1 MIKFEN
7 NSQLDTTMKNLILS
21 MIEVSEYLNE
31 ILNYTEKVLTPKM
44 ERELI
49 KTLQKYHLP
58 YSSLKYDVKKL
69 TDNPY
74 YKNIKLDNV
83 RTGTVWYE
91 KALIKKRTLMSM
103 NFHKSLGKHLFHY
116 HPIGY
121 FENDVYLPVLKE
133 GKDKVWMSPAVS
145 EIESMNDGIQ
155 KGYGRCMTMGLGI
168 GVLPYLWLNKEEVES
183 VTIVEFNKN
192 VIDLFNKYIGPQFPQ
207 NKKIEIIHGNAL
219 DYYNQEFL
227 NQFDY
232 VYIDFWE
239 SNEDG
244 LEHYTKLME
253 KRVDYKNI
261 DFWIEDSMLSDVK
274 YIITPYLNTLYQGKS
289 IAEYISS
296 LEGLDQV
303 IAKKANRYFKLREDT
318 ITSEEK
324 LLNVIHNREVLRE
337 ILAQ

>member
-1 MIKFEN
+1 MIKFEKN
-7 NSQLDTTMKNLILS
+7 VQLDNTLKNLILS
-21 MIEVSEYLNE
+21 MIEVSDYLE
-31 ILNYTEKVLTPKM
+31 DILTYTEKVLTTKM
-44 ERELI
+44 EKDLL
-49 KTLQKYHLP
+49 KTLQKHHVP
-58 YSSLKYDVKKL
+58 YNNLKYDVKRL
-69 TDNPY
+69 RDNPY
-74 YKNIKLDNV
+74 YKNITLDHV
-83 RTGTVWYE
+83 QTDTVWYE
-91 KALIKKRTLMSM
+91 KALIKKRTLINM
-103 NFHKSLGKHLFHY
+103 NFHKSVGKYLFHY

-121 FENDVYLPVLKE
+121 FEEDVYLPVLKE
-133 GKDKVWMSPAVS
+133 GKDKVWMSPAIS

-155 KGYGRCMTMGLGI
+155 KGHGKCMTMGLGI
-168 GVLPYLWLNKEEVES
+168 GVLPYLWLDKEEVES
-183 VTIVEFNKN
+183 VTIVEFNKD
-192 VIDLFNKYIGPQFPQ
+192 VIDLFHKYIGPQFPQ

-274 YIITPYLNTLYQGKS
+274 YIITPYLNTLYHKKS

-296 LEGLDQV
+296 LEGLDQI
-303 IAKKANRYFKLREDT
+303 IAKKANRYFKSRKDT
-318 ITSEEK
+318 ITSEYE
-324 LLNVIHNREVLRE
+324 LLNIIHSREVLRE
-337 ILAQ
+337 ILTQ

>member
-7 NSQLDTTMKNLILS
+7 NFQLDTAMKNLILS
-21 MIEVSEYLNE
+21 IIQVSEYLNE
-31 ILNYTEKVLTPKM
+31 ILHYTEKVLTPKM

-49 KTLQKYHLP
+49 KILQKYHVP
-58 YSSLKYDVKKL
+58 HNNLKYDVKKL

-74 YKNIKLDNV
+74 YKNIKLDDV
-83 RTGTVWYE
+83 QTDTVWYE

-116 HPIGY
+116 HPVGY
-121 FENDVYLPVLKE
+121 FECDVYLPVLKE
-133 GKDKVWMSPAVS
+133 GKDKVWMSPAIS

-155 KGYGRCMTMGLGI
+155 KGHGRCMTMGLGI
-168 GVLPYLWLNKEEVES
+168 GVLPYLWLHKEEVES
-183 VTIVEFNKN
+183 VTIVEFNKD
-192 VIDLFNKYIGPQFPQ
+192 VIDLFEKYIRPQFPK
-207 NKKIEIIHGNAL
+207 NKNVEIIHGNGL
-219 DYYNQEFL
+219 DYYNEEFL

-244 LEHYTKLME
+244 LEYYTKLME
-253 KRVDYKNI
+253 KKVHYENI
-261 DFWIEDSMLSDVK
+261 DFWVEDSMLSDVK

-289 IAEYISS
+289 IATYISS
-296 LEGLDQV
+296 LEGLDKT
-303 IAKKANRYFKLREDT
+303 IAKKANRYFKSRNNLIST
-318 ITSEEK
+318 EEE
-324 LLNVIHNREVLRE
+324 LLNLIHNREVLRE